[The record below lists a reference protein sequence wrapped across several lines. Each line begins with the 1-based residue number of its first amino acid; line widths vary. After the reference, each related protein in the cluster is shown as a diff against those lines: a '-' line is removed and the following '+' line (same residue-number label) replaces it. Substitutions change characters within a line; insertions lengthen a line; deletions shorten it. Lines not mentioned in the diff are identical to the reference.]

1 MKIQTV
7 VVSFIYLTRLLM
19 SLFAM
24 YVTLS
29 WRVRGARKA
38 FEKQLVRQGMSKND
52 AKRISAQFSKLKD
65 GMMDTVKGSLF
76 RNR

>member
-1 MKIQTV
+1 MKIQTAV
-7 VVSFIYLTRLLM
+7 MSFIYLVRLLL
-19 SLFAM
+19 SLFAL

-29 WRVRGARKA
+29 WRVRGARSA
-38 FEKQLVRQGMSKND
+38 FEKQLTHQGMSKKD